1 MIKPMYLMIRSSSL
15 LSIFSP
21 SLFVHAVIAIISM
34 FVTYT
39 RYPFLSVITITSA
52 ATSTAASVASP
63 HRGGLYDEVIVVVI
77 VVVVII
83 INTVVNI
90 VVTISMVTSI
100 CASEDWRSLK
110 RSAML
115 SSKWVMEL
123 AMEFAREASSVRI
136 EPRDCMISGF
146 QRQTRVPPVS
156 VYPTKL
162 NQIIVHLFFQY
173 PLWLCLMMRPDLL
186 SRPA

>member
-63 HRGGLYDEVIVVVI
+63 HRGGLYDEVIVVFI

-100 CASEDWRSLK
+100 CG
-110 RSAML
+110 
-115 SSKWVMEL
+115 SSKER
-123 AMEFAREASSVRI
+123 APFG
-136 EPRDCMISGF
+136 C
-146 QRQTRVPPVS
+146 Q
-156 VYPTKL
+156 
-162 NQIIVHLFFQY
+162 
-173 PLWLCLMMRPDLL
+173 
-186 SRPA
+186 